1 MQVTNKNFPGR
12 KIKISAQLL
21 EETITCVDSH
31 TGGEPTRLV
40 IGGMPLVKGNTIRE
54 KKQYL
59 TEHYDHMR
67 TTLPGAPC
75 WAMGASNVGAPK
87 ANSITWKRCLP
98 PTPSPE

>member
-1 MQVTNKNFPGR
+1 MQVTNENFPGR

-54 KKQYL
+54 KKQYF
-59 TEHYDHMR
+59 THYKQRDRIER
-67 TTLPGAPC
+67 TIFTFIAIIQREIGE
-75 WAMGASNVGAPK
+75 MF
-87 ANSITWKRCLP
+87 
-98 PTPSPE
+98 E